1 MKKTL
6 LLAFALLCTTATT
19 ALADTSYSC
28 EVVEID
34 AQQASSKSIDTSL
47 KDVEKYL
54 TKGPLAIY
62 NHFVKLV
69 RTAKTLE
76 VLKTGTYEMQKGT
89 VTLMIREVKTPQG
102 KKAVTA
108 LDISIDDEHGKRW
121 LDAKQNV
128 TLGKYGSYIRSVS
141 DTEGIVYLVGC
152 K

>member
-6 LLAFALLCTTATT
+6 LLAFALLCMTATT
-19 ALADTSYSC
+19 ALADDSYSC

-34 AQQASSKSIDTSL
+34 AQQADAKNIDSSL

-62 NHFVKLV
+62 KHFAKLA

-76 VLKTGTYEMQKGT
+76 TLKTGTYEMQKGT

-102 KKAVTA
+102 KKPVTA
-108 LDISIDDEHGKRW
+108 LDISIDDDHGKRW

-128 TLGKYGSYIRSVS
+128 SLGKYGSYIRSVS
-141 DTEGIVYLVGC
+141 DTEAIVYLVGC